1 MRQLIVEC
9 SDPGLVISL
18 AEEFENVM
26 RQIDFARA
34 RALHGQL
41 SRLAQELGP
50 EFEAA
55 WQGFRLE
62 VPNDGGSPPTFGKR
76 DFAGEET
83 LQQFLDQATEQS
95 LGRFE
100 LRETML
106 LPQGGPAPETREQ
119 YVRDLAD
126 NIRWSSWEEL
136 GVFRSPVPLPATMA
150 DHRQRL
156 MDEHVAPTLRARA
169 NYPTL
174 GHRWVRDSVKQL
186 EKALQEVNTRSES
199 VISYELTRLEPAEV
213 ELREQVRWAVLSVR
227 LGKEVEKWCRPA
239 EESLAYIYQ
248 RAALIWLLWTECHG
262 WGPARSY
269 LEGRL
274 GALIEEAETTYTA
287 DGVDALQLLDEEMH
301 RRPWDNLGG
310 LLNEAEEKDQDEDTT
325 VED

>member
-9 SDPGLVISL
+9 SDPGLVVSP

-26 RQIDFARA
+26 RRIDFARA
-34 RALHGQL
+34 RALHGRL
-41 SRLAQELGP
+41 SQLAQELGP
-50 EFEAA
+50 EFEEA

-62 VPNDGGSPPTFGKR
+62 VPNDGGAPPTFGKR

-83 LQQFLDQATEQS
+83 LQKFLDQATERG
-95 LGRFE
+95 LGQFE
-100 LRETML
+100 LRHTSL

-126 NIRWSSWEEL
+126 SIRWSYRGEL
-136 GVFRSPVPLPATMA
+136 GITQRPVPLPASMA

-169 NYPTL
+169 KYPTA

-186 EKALQEVNTRSES
+186 EKALQEVNVRSKS
-199 VISYELTRLEPAEV
+199 VIGYELTRLEPAGV
-213 ELREQVRWAVLSVR
+213 EPDERLRWAALSVR
-227 LGKEVEKWCRPA
+227 LGQEVEKWCRPA

-248 RAALIWLLWTECHG
+248 RAALIWLLWSECNG
-262 WGPARSY
+262 WGPARSF
-269 LEGRL
+269 LEKRL
-274 GALIEEAETTYTA
+274 QALIEAAETTYTA
-287 DGVDALQLLDEEMH
+287 DGVEALRLLDEEMH

-310 LLNEAEEKDQDEDTT
+310 LLAGASEEDEGEDTT